1 MELRGV
7 LLPRH
12 GFMELR
18 SGFIEIMLRCG
29 CSSVGLLRIFRA
41 PFPESTSGKLLL
53 SLSFLSKNLHN
64 SFQVFIILF
73 KSREI
78 TYIPSIT
85 SDQLHAFLISKV
97 PWIMYFPLSRSI
109 VYITPFVSYPLN
121 RQMPKCKASSN
132 QRLKWRFSFYMD
144 PSGMAMKLFSVFF
157 LLI

>member
-1 MELRGV
+1 MFLWGLFCKYAVDLRGV
-7 LLPRH
+7 LLPKN

-64 SFQVFIILF
+64 SFQVFVILF
-73 KSREI
+73 KSREITI

-85 SDQLHAFLISKV
+85 SDQLHAFLISNSSV
-97 PWIMYFPLSRSI
+97 NYVFSFFAVHCLYYAMCLLSS
-109 VYITPFVSYPLN
+109 
-121 RQMPKCKASSN
+121 KSSN
-132 QRLKWRFSFYMD
+132 TQM
-144 PSGMAMKLFSVFF
+144 
-157 LLI
+157 

>member
-1 MELRGV
+1 MFLWGLFCKYAVDLRGV

-18 SGFIEIMLRCG
+18 SGFIEIMLWCG

-85 SDQLHAFLISKV
+85 SDQLHAFLISNSPV
-97 PWIMYFPLSRSI
+97 NY
-109 VYITPFVSYPLN
+109 V
-121 RQMPKCKASSN
+121 
-132 QRLKWRFSFYMD
+132 FSFFAVHCLYYAICLLSSK
-144 PSGMAMKLFSVFF
+144 PSNAQM
-157 LLI
+157 